1 MIENLDEVG
10 KIDITIYMEEMINNY
25 FSSYIQANN

>member
-10 KIDITIYMEEMINNY
+10 KIDITIYMEEMISSNS
-25 FSSYIQANN
+25 SSYIQANN

>member
-10 KIDITIYMEEMINNY
+10 KIDITIYMEEMINSNS
-25 FSSYIQANN
+25 SSYIQANN